1 MTQDGAESG
10 NAADSEYPVAAFTLR
25 PAKAQDAEPMRR
37 LACAAYQRYVS
48 RIGQEPAPMRR
59 DYASVVARADAWLA
73 ERAGE
78 LLGFVVCERAVDH
91 LLVESIAV
99 APKWQGLGIGGAL
112 LGLAERR
119 ARAAGLSQIRLYT
132 NEAMTENLAY
142 YPRHGYRET
151 HRGIEDGY
159 RRVYFTKVIDLADE
173 DHSRARERIPVTGEG
188 RSGLPAGVVVGEDDP
203 GGVQPL

>member
-1 MTQDGAESG
+1 MSLPALMLGSLNGPASSSASWSVSG
-10 NAADSEYPVAAFTLR
+10 PWTTSWWRASR
-25 PAKAQDAEPMRR
+25 WRR
-37 LACAAYQRYVS
+37 SGRDWVS
-48 RIGQEPAPMRR
+48 
-59 DYASVVARADAWLA
+59 
-73 ERAGE
+73 
-78 LLGFVVCERAVDH
+78 AVPCSDW
-91 LLVESIAV
+91 
-99 APKWQGLGIGGAL
+99 PNG
-112 LGLAERR
+112 